1 MNKTQKILVAI
12 TVGSVLVVSTGASIA
27 SGYKHKYGKGCEH
40 GYSMKEH
47 GHGMKAVYKL
57 DDLTDEQ
64 EDQLDAFR
72 KEQRSLMFESRD
84 AMQDSRRA
92 MHEAMRDGAD
102 MEAVRKLAR
111 EQGNQ
116 VESMIIQRAEARQ
129 KLATILTEEQMA
141 ELESMKK
148 RGRYYEEDDD

>member
-1 MNKTQKILVAI
+1 MNRSQKILVAI

-47 GHGMKAVYKL
+47 GHGMKAVYRL

-64 EDQLDAFR
+64 EDQLNAFR
-72 KEQRSLMFESRD
+72 KEQRNIMFESRD
-84 AMQDSRRA
+84 AMQDGRRA
-92 MHEAMRDGAD
+92 MHEAMRGGAD
-102 MEAVRKLAR
+102 METVRKLAR